1 MRFSEA
7 KQFRMGTV
15 VARRIVHPELG
26 AKRLTL
32 NHAIS
37 QPGNEFSQHVHDGC
51 DDTILVLE
59 GEADLR
65 QGDTK
70 RRMTAGQAAF
80 VPAGQ
85 IHGTITTGT
94 GAVMISFQTPPD
106 MVLYTGERDSS
117 RPGAAAPEG
126 AITAGAVKFTNFA
139 EKNGFFVHPGM
150 GAQRV
155 AVAHWKLGPGEKF
168 STSAAAGGEQV
179 LFVLKGAIVVR
190 ERESHTVVEKDTVLI
205 RGPAQIEIRNESTSE
220 AVLIQA
226 QAPDGRRF
234 NTEAKPFL

>member
-1 MRFSEA
+1 MNARTLIPKAAFVVSFLLVPATDAEVRVLRFSEA

-15 VARRIVHPELG
+15 VARRMVHPELG

-139 EKNGFFVHPGM
+139 EKNGFFIHPGM

-168 STSAAAGGEQV
+168 STS
-179 LFVLKGAIVVR
+179 
-190 ERESHTVVEKDTVLI
+190 
-205 RGPAQIEIRNESTSE
+205 E
-220 AVLIQA
+220 AVLIQG
-226 QAPDGRRF
+226 QTPDGRRF